1 MKALSIFL
9 ERGRN
14 MLKVEKLFSLNEKV
28 IVVTGASKGIGKSL
42 AIFLANQGAHIVL
55 IGRNQGELADVQKTI
70 QQMTGHQQ
78 KVMSLSMDLTNVKEI
93 PQAVQHIIEEM
104 GTIDVLINNA
114 GVNIPKKAEDV
125 TVEDWDAVLDINLKS
140 VFFLS
145 QAVGKHMKEQKKGKI
160 INMSSQMAFVGY
172 YLRSAYCASK
182 GGLTQLTKAL
192 AIEWAKDNVLVN
204 AVAPT
209 FIETPFTEKMFQDE
223 EFKQDVLSRIPL
235 GRLATEEDL
244 FGAVIYLASDASNMV
259 TGQTIVID
267 GGWTVW

>member
-1 MKALSIFL
+1 M
-9 ERGRN
+9 N
-14 MLKVEKLFSLNEKV
+14 VETLFSLKQKV
-28 IVVTGASKGIGKSL
+28 MVVTGASKGIGKSL
-42 AIFLANQGAHIVL
+42 SILLAKQGAHVVL
-55 IGRNQGELADVQKTI
+55 IGRNEKELTDVQEEI
-70 QQMTGHQQ
+70 QRITNGRQ
-78 KVMSLSMDLTNVKEI
+78 KVMSLSIDLTKIEEI
-93 PQAVQHIIEEM
+93 PHAVNNIIQEM

-145 QAVGKHMKEQKKGKI
+145 RTVGTHMKEQKKGKI

-204 AVAPT
+204 AIAPT
-209 FIETPFTEKMFQDE
+209 FIETPFTERMFQDE
-223 EFKQDVLSRIPL
+223 VFKKDVLSRIPV
-235 GRLATEEDL
+235 GRLAKEEDL
-244 FGAVIYLASDASNMV
+244 FGAVVYLASDASNMV
-259 TGQTIVID
+259 TGQTIVVD